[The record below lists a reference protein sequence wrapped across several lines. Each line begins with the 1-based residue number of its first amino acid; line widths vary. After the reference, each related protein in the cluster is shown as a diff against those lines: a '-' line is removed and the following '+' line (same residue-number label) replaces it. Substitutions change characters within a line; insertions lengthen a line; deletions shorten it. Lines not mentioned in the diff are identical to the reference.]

1 MAAGAASESNLSV
14 GSIARFVP
22 PDAVLFDVDDTL
34 CRYRRSGEELLDA
47 AFERTGHEPFI
58 TLEAYHDRYPE
69 YVDESDSMVDLRE
82 RCFAAIA
89 AEAGYDPQTGR
100 RVARAY
106 ADERDHGN
114 VEPLE
119 GVDRTLSAFSDL
131 PLGVVTNGAP
141 EMQSRKIAALGLE
154 DAFDVVV
161 HAGYDAPAKP
171 SPAPFQEALSELDV
185 RADRT
190 YHVGN
195 SLSSDVAGARAAGV
209 GAVWLADEPSAGPTA
224 PEPEPDHTV
233 STLSAVPSVLGRD

>member
-1 MAAGAASESNLSV
+1 VSH
-14 GSIARFVP
+14 
-22 PDAVLFDVDDTL
+22 DAVLFDVDDTL
-34 CRYRRSGEELLDA
+34 CRYRRSGSELLAA

-58 TLEAYHDRYPE
+58 TRAEYHDRYPE
-69 YVDESDSMVDLRE
+69 FVDDSDSMTDLRE

-89 AEAGYDPQTGR
+89 AEKGRDPEAGR

-114 VEPLE
+114 VEPLD
-119 GVDRTLSAFSDL
+119 GVDRALSALDDL

-141 EMQSRKIAALGLE
+141 EMQSAKLDALGVT

-171 SPAPFQEALSELDV
+171 SPEPFHEALSALDA
-185 RADRT
+185 RPDRT

-209 GAVWLADEPSAGPTA
+209 GAVWLADGTA
-224 PEPEPDHTV
+224 APDPEPDHTV
-233 STLSAVPSVLGRD
+233 EALPEVPDLFDEA

>member
-1 MAAGAASESNLSV
+1 MH
-14 GSIARFVP
+14 

-34 CRYRRSGEELLDA
+34 CRYRRAGDELLTA
-47 AFERTGHEPFI
+47 AFDRTGLEPFI
-58 TLEAYHDRYPE
+58 TRAEYHARYPE
-69 YVDESDSMVDLRE
+69 FVNDSDSMTDLRE

-89 AEAGYDPQTGR
+89 AETGR
-100 RVARAY
+100 DPEAGHRVARAY

-119 GVDRTLSAFSDL
+119 GVDRALSALADL

-141 EMQSRKIAALGLE
+141 EMQSRKLAALGLE
-154 DAFDVVV
+154 DVFDVVV

-171 SPAPFQEALSELDV
+171 SPEPFHEALSALDA
-185 RADRT
+185 RPERT

-195 SLSSDVAGARAAGV
+195 SLSSDVAGAKAAGV
-209 GAVWLADEPSAGPTA
+209 GAVWLADGTER

-233 STLSAVPSVLGRD
+233 ASLAELPPALGRE